1 MAGSAHE
8 ALHQIFR
15 EDPGLLSRALPKA
28 GIAFP
33 TPTAIQSLDTD
44 LTEIR
49 PLIRRVDTLFRID
62 TADEGSFLLAVEA
75 QSKPDPDKQNSWTYY
90 LAHLYAKYARPPIL
104 LVVCQDKTTAAWASE
119 PIRIGLRTHTSIAVS
134 PLVLGPG
141 SLPVITDPDE
151 AAQDLSL
158 SVFSALT
165 HTKDPALPAILDA
178 LAAALANTGGETA
191 QGWAEY
197 TEIGLG
203 DTRAR
208 TLWRQLM
215 ATYTP
220 RFPGSGT
227 FIEEMWL
234 KGLAEGEAEG
244 KAKGEAKA
252 KAEDILRIL
261 ELRGIDVPETTRDR
275 VTTCTDLDTLRTWF
289 DRALT
294 AASAEDL
301 FAES

>member
-1 MAGSAHE
+1 MRQICGAGGAG
-8 ALHQIFR
+8 R
-15 EDPGLLSRALPKA
+15 SRTFTGGWPDRHS
-28 GIAFP
+28 G
-33 TPTAIQSLDTD
+33 
-44 LTEIR
+44 
-49 PLIRRVDTLFRID
+49 ID

-104 LVVCQDKTTAAWASE
+104 LVVCQDKTTAAWAAE
-119 PIRIGLRTHTSIAVS
+119 PIRIGLPTHTSIAVF

-203 DTRAR
+203 DTRTRA
-208 TLWRQLM
+208 LWRHLM

-227 FIEEMWL
+227 LIEETWL
-234 KGLAEGEAEG
+234 KGI
-244 KAKGEAKA
+244 AKG

-261 ELRGIDVPETTRDR
+261 ELRGIDVPEATRDR
-275 VTTCTDLDTLRTWF
+275 ITTCTDLDTLGTWF

-294 AASAEDL
+294 AASAGEL
-301 FAES
+301 FAD